1 MICEQGKI
9 RTAPQFSP
17 GIQEYRME
25 PEEKTEEQL
34 AAELEAMYKRVA
46 SIEKHDEADDQGD
59 EIRVNQ
65 TQKEIATTSS
75 TAGAMETAGSNAA
88 DVPPPPSLP
97 MGRRRTIPGALAAVF
112 VSVCVLLYGAIFWPT
127 LYDVVSIN
135 TGGKIYPVRINRI
148 TGNVVYFDGEQ
159 WRNAPVPA
167 SGTLVPATPVP
178 VAAAPARETSV
189 PAPAALVAAAPSVIQ
204 TATLPQKEAA
214 PDRRQAPA
222 RPPAQAQASS
232 AHQVKQTPPS
242 GAAKDMLFSIQIKSF
257 DNPAEARKLVEDLR
271 KTGMEIDSVAAPVG
285 ARGIWNRVLIGRFK
299 DSNDALKFMQE
310 HKIKDDY
317 PDSFI
322 QKRSP

>member
-1 MICEQGKI
+1 
-9 RTAPQFSP
+9 
-17 GIQEYRME
+17 ME

-46 SIEKHDEADDQGD
+46 SIEKPDEADNPGD
-59 EIRVNQ
+59 EIRVHQ
-65 TQKEIATTSS
+65 PREKTAPMSS

-88 DVPPPPSLP
+88 EVPPPPLQP
-97 MGRRRTIPGALAAVF
+97 PVPKGGRSCMITGALAAVF
-112 VSVCVLLYGAIFWPT
+112 VCVLLYGAFFWPT
-127 LYDVVSIN
+127 LYDLALIN
-135 TGGKIYPVRINRI
+135 TGDKMYPIRINRI

-167 SGTLVPATPVP
+167 TSVP
-178 VAAAPARETSV
+178 VAAAPAPEASV
-189 PAPAALVAAAPSVIQ
+189 PAPSAPAAAVPLAAQ
-204 TATLPQKEAA
+204 TATLQQKEAP

-222 RPPAQAQASS
+222 PATPQAQTQASS
-232 AHQVKQTPPS
+232 AHQVKQTPPR
-242 GAAKDMLFSIQIKSF
+242 GAAKDRLFAIQIKSF

-299 DSNDALKFMQE
+299 DPNEALKFMQE
-310 HKIKDDY
+310 HKIKDAY